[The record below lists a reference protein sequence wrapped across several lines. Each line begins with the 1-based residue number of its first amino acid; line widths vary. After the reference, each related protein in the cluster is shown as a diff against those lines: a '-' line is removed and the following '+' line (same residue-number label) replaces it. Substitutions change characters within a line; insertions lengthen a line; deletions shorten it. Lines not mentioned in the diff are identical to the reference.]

1 MRPKHIQIAG
11 LALTAVYGFFVL
23 WVYWA
28 APKSVSDVSVK
39 ARETIEQAANEAKA
53 ATGTYEVDPEKF
65 AEGLRAFRADNFVL
79 ARDRFAQADPKGIDP
94 KTQYYVA
101 YSFYRQGWGRFS
113 NDDRLFKQGLEQ
125 VDKVI
130 ALDREYKADDPD
142 LKLKYPV
149 ELKQE
154 FEEGLRIT
162 ADDFNPLK
170 LTRERH

>member
-1 MRPKHIQIAG
+1 MRSKNIQILG
-11 LALTAVYGFFVL
+11 LVVTAVYGLFVL
-23 WVYWA
+23 WIYWA

-39 ARETIEQAANEAKA
+39 ARETIEQATNEAKA

-65 AEGLRAFRADNFVL
+65 AAGVNAFRAENFVL
-79 ARDRFAQADPKGIDP
+79 ARDMFEQADPKGIDP
-94 KTQYYVA
+94 GTQYYIA

-113 NDDRLFKQGLEQ
+113 NDDELFKQGLEQ
-125 VDKVI
+125 VEKVI
-130 ALDREYKADDPD
+130 ALDREYKSDDPI

-154 FEEGLRIT
+154 LEEGLRIT
-162 ADDFNPLK
+162 ADDFNPLR